1 MNWPRTTEVYIDS
14 LTGYVQ
20 MIAEARETL
29 GDSGS
34 ENLVLEAE
42 LATIRRAIDAM
53 ALRVIK
59 ALNAVAEMESPYPP
73 ELREVVYEAARY
85 APGAGF
91 EQLLTEGHLKA
102 TLQKLAKHHTL

>member
-14 LTGYVQ
+14 LIDYVQ
-20 MIAEARETL
+20 MIAQARETL
-29 GDSGS
+29 GDTGS

-73 ELREVVYEAARY
+73 ALRELVYEAVRY
-85 APGAGF
+85 ATEAG
-91 EQLLTEGHLKA
+91 QASYALDWTILVYW
-102 TLQKLAKHHTL
+102 

>member
-1 MNWPRTTEVYIDS
+1 
-14 LTGYVQ
+14 

-42 LATIRRAIDAM
+42 LATIRRGIDTTAV
-53 ALRVIK
+53 RVIE
-59 ALNAVAEMESPYPP
+59 ALNAVVEMESPYPP
-73 ELREVVYEAARY
+73 KLREVVYEAVRY

-91 EQLLTEGHLKA
+91 EQLLTERHLKA
-102 TLQKLAKHHTL
+102 TLQKLTKHNTL